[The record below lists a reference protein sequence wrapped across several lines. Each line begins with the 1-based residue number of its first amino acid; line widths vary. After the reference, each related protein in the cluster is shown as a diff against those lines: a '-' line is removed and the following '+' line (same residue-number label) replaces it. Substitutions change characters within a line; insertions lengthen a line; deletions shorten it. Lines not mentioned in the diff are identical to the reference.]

1 MLLLRVLR
9 VFLVILII
17 FSSRY
22 IVLCSYMF
30 IVTIKICDRYLLC
43 FYVNSFTEVNFIVI
57 FLFHESLFKLLSSYS
72 EHMTFELL

>member
-1 MLLLRVLR
+1 MFLLVHFDYLSRFNIICSSC
-9 VFLVILII
+9 VFL
-17 FSSRY
+17 F
-22 IVLCSYMF
+22 
-30 IVTIKICDRYLLC
+30 TIKICDRYLLC